1 MYLAQF
7 EFIFILIFHFN
18 ITSDTILIFSSEM
31 RNIKYAM
38 IKCSNRVEAKK
49 KKNSNKQYELYY
61 EKYEEFFFPFFF
73 IFIFFFFSFLTK
85 RVIQP

>member
-1 MYLAQF
+1 MLIIKLYLNLKKKKFETMYLAQF

-18 ITSDTILIFSSEM
+18 ITSDTVTILIFSSEM

-49 KKNSNKQYELYY
+49 
-61 EKYEEFFFPFFF
+61 EF
-73 IFIFFFFSFLTK
+73 
-85 RVIQP
+85 Q

>member
-18 ITSDTILIFSSEM
+18 ITSDTVTILIFSSEM

-49 KKNSNKQYELYY
+49 
-61 EKYEEFFFPFFF
+61 EF
-73 IFIFFFFSFLTK
+73 
-85 RVIQP
+85 Q

>member
-49 KKNSNKQYELYY
+49 KKIPINNMNFTMKNTRN
-61 EKYEEFFFPFFF
+61 FFFPSFLFL
-73 IFIFFFFSFLTK
+73 FFFFFLF
-85 RVIQP
+85 

>member
-7 EFIFILIFHFN
+7 EFIFILIFHFTY

-49 KKNSNKQYELYY
+49 KKFQ
-61 EKYEEFFFPFFF
+61 
-73 IFIFFFFSFLTK
+73 
-85 RVIQP
+85 